1 MCIVWNVCALSN
13 VSNVSSIA
21 PKPRACAQAQP
32 ATQTT
37 PSTTSAGGR
46 ACSARNGPNAVS
58 NARPEM
64 VGPGV
69 VFDHGGGGPGNGG
82 PLETGH
88 GAALKRGQA
97 GPNAPGN
104 AGAGAGHTGRAGLWV
119 GPSRP
124 SHHERA
130 TAGLARPQ
138 AERFTGQE
146 QAGPGADR
154 LAAPHSAPPGHAPHR
169 RPACG
174 RAGPGWFW
182 ARIFFFFLRGP
193 DRIRSRDNFS

>member
-1 MCIVWNVCALSN
+1 MWNVCALSN

-21 PKPRACAQAQP
+21 PKPRACAQAQST
-32 ATQTT
+32 TQTT
-37 PSTTSAGGR
+37 PSTTPAGGR

-58 NARPEM
+58 NARPER
-64 VGPGV
+64 VGPGLV
-69 VFDHGGGGPGNGG
+69 CGSWAGRAGQWRAIGNGQCG
-82 PLETGH
+82 RIEQG
-88 GAALKRGQA
+88 RA

-104 AGAGAGHTGRAGLWV
+104 AGAGAGHTGRAEPGV
-119 GPSRP
+119 GPSPP
-124 SHHERA
+124 SHRERA
-130 TAGLARPQ
+130 TAGRARPHGR
-138 AERFTGQE
+138 AGPGHG

-182 ARIFFFFLRGP
+182 TRLFLFFLRGP